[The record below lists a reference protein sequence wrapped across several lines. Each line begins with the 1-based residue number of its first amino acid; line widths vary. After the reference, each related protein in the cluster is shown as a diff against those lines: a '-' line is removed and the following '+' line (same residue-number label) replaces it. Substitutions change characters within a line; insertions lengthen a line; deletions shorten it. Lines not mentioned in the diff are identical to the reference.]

1 MSSSFIFSKKLLLIF
16 CSYFFLEF
24 KSLDGR
30 EQRFKDNHL
39 EFKPYNNPKMN
50 QRLGMN
56 SLHKAT
62 SMGALYHAN
71 SMNNFNLLNDGGFS
85 DGEAALMNSSQH
97 LFPSR
102 QIRGYSSDDHLSR
115 YSQLQ
120 NRASSTVSDRI
131 ESFLNDVSQAERE
144 FMHKEMNQLRR
155 FGSSR
160 KSPSVGSIN
169 SRLMGGTRTSST
181 GTLKAPSQSQKSVS
195 NLSLSSNRQWS
206 AVNGGRRSNSLMSIN
221 ESGTYKNP

>member
-1 MSSSFIFSKKLLLIF
+1 MN
-16 CSYFFLEF
+16 Y
-24 KSLDGR
+24 
-30 EQRFKDNHL
+30 NHC
-39 EFKPYNNPKMN
+39 NNQKIN
-50 QRLGMN
+50 LRIGMN

-62 SMGALYHAN
+62 SMGALYHTN

-85 DGEAALMNSSQH
+85 DGEAGLMNSNQH
-97 LFPSR
+97 MFPSR
-102 QIRGYSSDDHLSR
+102 QIRGYASDDHLSR

-131 ESFLNDVSQAERE
+131 ESFLNEVNIAERE

-155 FGSSR
+155 FGASR

-195 NLSLSSNRQWS
+195 NMSLSSNKQWS
-206 AVNGGRRSNSLMSIN
+206 AVGGSRRSNSMMSIN
-221 ESGTYKNP
+221 ESGIKDLCFEIYCVKFIEAV

>member
-1 MSSSFIFSKKLLLIF
+1 MYIN
-16 CSYFFLEF
+16 SYLFLDLNF
-24 KSLDGR
+24 LDGR
-30 EQRFKDNHL
+30 EQQFEGRQNHHL
-39 EFKPYNNPKMN
+39 NFTPYNNPKMN
-50 QRLGMN
+50 QNIGMN

-62 SMGALYHAN
+62 SMGALYHTN

-85 DGEAALMNSSQH
+85 DGEAGLMNSSQH
-97 LFPSR
+97 MFPSK

-131 ESFLNDVSQAERE
+131 ESFLNDVSIAERE

-155 FGSSR
+155 FGTSR

-195 NLSLSSNRQWS
+195 NLSLSSHKQWS
-206 AVNGGRRSNSLMSIN
+206 AAGAGRRSNSMMSIN
-221 ESGTYKNP
+221 ESGTKIVNKDKDY

>member
-1 MSSSFIFSKKLLLIF
+1 MN
-16 CSYFFLEF
+16 Y
-24 KSLDGR
+24 
-30 EQRFKDNHL
+30 NH
-39 EFKPYNNPKMN
+39 YNNQKIN
-50 QRLGMN
+50 QRIGMN

-62 SMGALYHAN
+62 SMGALYHTN

-85 DGEAALMNSSQH
+85 DGEAGLMNSKQH
-97 LFPSR
+97 MFPSR
-102 QIRGYSSDDHLSR
+102 QIRGYASDDHLSR
-115 YSQLQ
+115 YSHLQ

-131 ESFLNDVSQAERE
+131 ESFLNEVNIAERE

-155 FGSSR
+155 FGASR

-195 NLSLSSNRQWS
+195 NMSLSSNKQWS
-206 AVNGGRRSNSLMSIN
+206 AVGGGRRSNSMMSIN
-221 ESGTYKNP
+221 ESGMKVLCFEIYCVVVFTEAV